1 LTWAQ
6 LRMGKM
12 EKERLKSE
20 AGRLERLT
28 GMEKREVFRGNGG
41 RRGMCRRWKFEEKF
55 CRNFWENEGAILI

>member
-1 LTWAQ
+1 V
-6 LRMGKM
+6 RD
-12 EKERLKSE
+12 
-20 AGRLERLT
+20 LT